1 MKDNSTE
8 SSVYFRLL
16 VFSRDGNLRNQNAI
30 LIDFQLSNS
39 GTFLEYWYTKMA
51 SRGRMSQPGQ

>member
-39 GTFLEYWYTKMA
+39 GTFLEYWYTKMT
-51 SRGRMSQPGQ
+51 SRGHMSQPGQ